1 MTSANTETRYQVV
14 ANRTLNIII
23 VATAALLSLL
33 GSSLIIFTYIRFKD
47 LRTLSRHIVVC
58 IAISDLMSSLSSCA
72 GLFISPT
79 LDPRNGYCV
88 IQAFFEAIFVLSSL
102 LWTLFLAVTL
112 YVVIVKQNTD
122 LAERL
127 IFPWFHLISWCL
139 PLVINV
145 VAVSL
150 EKLGNTGD
158 TETAGWCWIYVDSKC
173 VCIFSF
179 I

>member
-1 MTSANTETRYQVV
+1 MASTAMETPDQLV
-14 ANRTLNIII
+14 ANGALNIII
-23 VATAALLSLL
+23 VATATLLSLL
-33 GSSLIIFTYIRFKD
+33 GSFLIIFTYIRFKD

-72 GLFISPT
+72 GLLISPT
-79 LDPRNGYCV
+79 SHPQNNACV
-88 IQAFFEAIFVLSSL
+88 IQAFLGATFVLSSF
-102 LWTLFLAVTL
+102 LWTMFLAITL
-112 YVVIVKQNTD
+112 YVIIVKHNTD

-127 IFPWFHLISWCL
+127 IFPWFHFTGWCL

-150 EKLGNTGD
+150 NKLGNTGD
-158 TETAGWCWIYVDSKC
+158 FATAGWCWIYVDKSMC
-173 VCIFSF
+173 FSFSF